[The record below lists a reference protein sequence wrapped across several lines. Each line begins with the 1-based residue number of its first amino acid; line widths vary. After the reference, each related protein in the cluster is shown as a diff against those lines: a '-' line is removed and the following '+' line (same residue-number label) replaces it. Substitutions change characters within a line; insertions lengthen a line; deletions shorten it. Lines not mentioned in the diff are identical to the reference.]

1 MLFMFVCPTHLDF
14 KCNMAG
20 VLKETGTVYPLR
32 ASGFI
37 PGFVGGVR
45 VAHHFVLSSSCS

>member
-1 MLFMFVCPTHLDF
+1 LFECPTHLDF
-14 KCNMAG
+14 MCNMAG
-20 VLKETGTVYPLR
+20 VLKETGTAYHLR

-37 PGFVGGVR
+37 REFVGGVL